1 MKAMTF
7 GGVAL
12 LALAAGPAPAADV
25 GAAAPFGAAPA
36 YDWTGLY
43 VGGQIGVGEGSS
55 VQFFTALGGG
65 STGRYDLSGVAGGP
79 EVGFNWQFAQHLVAG
94 AEADFSWADLSGSG
108 STTPSYSCGTK
119 CSTDVNWFA
128 TERARLGYAFD
139 NGVLLYATGG
149 FAQVEVSPNEDGYV
163 QSSTRPGWAAGAGV
177 EYRFSRNWSAKV
189 EYLYVNVDNYVWTD
203 ATSKIIDCAG
213 LNCSTDARFSLVRF
227 GVNYR
232 FE

>member
-1 MKAMTF
+1 
-7 GGVAL
+7 
-12 LALAAGPAPAADV
+12 V

-43 VGGQIGVGEGSS
+43 VGGQIGVGEGDS
-55 VQFFTALGGG
+55 VQFFTAGVGG

-79 EVGFNWQFAQHLVAG
+79 LVGFNWQFAQHLVAG

-108 STTPSYSCGTK
+108 RTTATYGCGTICSTT
-119 CSTDVNWFA
+119 VNWFA

-149 FAQVEVSPNEDGYV
+149 AAQVDVRPDLDGYIR
-163 QSSTRPGWAAGAGV
+163 SSTRFGWAAGAGV
-177 EYRFSRNWSAKV
+177 EYRFNRNWSAKA
-189 EYLYVNVDNYVWTD
+189 EYLFVNVDDYVWTN
-203 ATSKIIDCAG
+203 ATNGLIDCRG
-213 LNCSTDARFSLVRF
+213 LNCSTDSRFSLVRF

-232 FE
+232 FDWAAPTAAKD